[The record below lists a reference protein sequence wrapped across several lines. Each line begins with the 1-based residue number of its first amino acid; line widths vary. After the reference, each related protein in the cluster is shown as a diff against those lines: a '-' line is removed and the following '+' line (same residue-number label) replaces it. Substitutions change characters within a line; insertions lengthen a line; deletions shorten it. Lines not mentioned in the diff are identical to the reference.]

1 MKNPYEVL
9 GVSPNATDEEIKKAY
24 KTLAKKYHPDNYAQ
38 SGLSEIAQEKM
49 QEINN
54 AFDEIMN
61 IRRGSANAGQT
72 NYGGFN
78 MNNTY
83 IRNLI
88 QSGDITQADNMLN
101 SVPQNQRDAEWFFL
115 KGSVCYARGW
125 LNEAYDNFTTASNLD
140 PNNMEYK
147 AALDQI
153 NRNRGGF
160 MNGNPTPQYNTN
172 PNVSGCSAC
181 DVCNGLICADCCC
194 ECMGGDLISCC

>member
-1 MKNPYEVL
+1 MRKLERHIKNL
-9 GVSPNATDEEIKKAY
+9 Q
-24 KTLAKKYHPDNYAQ
+24 KKYHPDNYAQ
-38 SGLSEIAQEKM
+38 SNLSTIAQEKM

-61 IRRGSANAGQT
+61 LRRGSADARQST
-72 NYGGFN
+72 NGGTN
-78 MNNTY
+78 MNNIY

-88 QSGDITQADNMLN
+88 QNGDITQADNILD
-101 SVPQNQRDAEWFFL
+101 SIPQGERNAEWFFL
-115 KGSVCYARGW
+115 KGSVCYTRGW
-125 LNEAYDNFTTASNLD
+125 LNEAYSNFTTACNLE
-140 PNNMEYK
+140 PSNMEYK
-147 AALDQI
+147 SALDQI

-172 PNVSGCSAC
+172 PNMTSCSAC

>member
-1 MKNPYEVL
+1 MRFLEYLHLPAMRKLERHIKNL
-9 GVSPNATDEEIKKAY
+9 Q
-24 KTLAKKYHPDNYAQ
+24 KKYHPDNYAQ
-38 SGLSEIAQEKM
+38 SNLSTIAQEKM

-61 IRRGSANAGQT
+61 LRRGSADARQST
-72 NYGGFN
+72 NGGTN
-78 MNNTY
+78 MNNIY

-88 QSGDITQADNMLN
+88 QNGDITQADNILD
-101 SVPQNQRDAEWFFL
+101 SIPQGERNAEWFFL
-115 KGSVCYARGW
+115 KGSVCYTRGW
-125 LNEAYDNFTTASNLD
+125 LNEAYSNFTTACNLE
-140 PNNMEYK
+140 PSNMEYK
-147 AALDQI
+147 SALDQI

-172 PNVSGCSAC
+172 PNMTSCSAC